1 MAAIKPAHL
10 ALQKRTLTTIEK
22 ERLLLRLGYFK
33 DTFMYV
39 LLQSTKY
46 LRNREKNQKRFSMHK
61 FFNIGKSWAWKFIEK
76 SIPSHI

>member
-46 LRNREKNQKRFSMHK
+46 PRNREKDQKHFFMHK
-61 FFNIGKSWAWKFIEK
+61 FF
-76 SIPSHI
+76 